1 MVLPYLGSDPAK
13 LDADPHWALNRAA
26 ERGNLDALE
35 AIITE
40 RRSDP
45 DYPNLI
51 ADLDLPLETSAR
63 KCDLPMIAYLL
74 DEGAIVSGRVISSA
88 IHPFSGVMADA
99 LPVFKL
105 FKENGWS
112 VNALGVRGEPIFF
125 SILPNETLVRWFL
138 NNGIDITS
146 LHGTCKSLTP
156 VTHAAYCSTPAVIS
170 LLLSRGATLD
180 YRVLQHAI
188 RGHDDD
194 DTAAFAM
201 FDFLI
206 DKDPSLAE
214 AINTVDDLDHPSATR
229 IQRTKLDFGA
239 PLHWAVL
246 TGKKSRVEFL
256 LQKGADA
263 GVRTPK
269 KGQIPADW
277 AKILGNQD
285 LVDYL
290 EACNA

>member
-26 ERGNLDALE
+26 ERGSLDALK

-45 DYPNLI
+45 DYPDLI
-51 ADLDLPLETSAR
+51 ADLVLPLKTSAR
-63 KCDLPMIAYLL
+63 KCDLQMVSYLL
-74 DEGAIVSGRVISSA
+74 DEGAIVSDIVISGA
-88 IHPFSGVMADA
+88 IHPLSGVMADA
-99 LPVFKL
+99 LPVFEL
-105 FKENGWS
+105 FRKSGWNL
-112 VNALGVRGEPIFF
+112 NASGLRKQPIFF
-125 SILPNETLVRWFL
+125 SILPDETLVRWFL
-138 NNGIDITS
+138 DNGIDINS

-170 LLLSRGATLD
+170 LLLSRGATLN
-180 YRVLQHAI
+180 YRVLKNAI

-214 AINTVDDLDHPSATR
+214 AINTIDDLSHPSTTK

-246 TGKKSRVEFL
+246 KGRKSRVEFL

-269 KGQIPADW
+269 KGQTPADW

-285 LVDYL
+285 LIDYL
-290 EACNA
+290 EACKA

>member
-112 VNALGVRGEPIFF
+112 VNALGVRGEPIF
-125 SILPNETLVRWFL
+125 L
-138 NNGIDITS
+138 
-146 LHGTCKSLTP
+146 
-156 VTHAAYCSTPAVIS
+156 
-170 LLLSRGATLD
+170 
-180 YRVLQHAI
+180 
-188 RGHDDD
+188 
-194 DTAAFAM
+194 
-201 FDFLI
+201 
-206 DKDPSLAE
+206 
-214 AINTVDDLDHPSATR
+214 
-229 IQRTKLDFGA
+229 
-239 PLHWAVL
+239 
-246 TGKKSRVEFL
+246 
-256 LQKGADA
+256 
-263 GVRTPK
+263 
-269 KGQIPADW
+269 
-277 AKILGNQD
+277 
-285 LVDYL
+285 
-290 EACNA
+290 